1 MSTEIFAEVGQPN
14 NLVEELAARTEFQN
28 DIVVLARLGKVNQ
41 LDDIW
46 VIYLSHD
53 LHFFE
58 NVGSL
63 EGTIPVSNL
72 QVIDCYFSA
81 DKRQNADY
89 VAGMERL
96 MRTSTTFGCFLKSG

>member
-14 NLVEELAARTEFQN
+14 DLVEELATRAEFQN
-28 DIVVLARLGKVNQ
+28 DVVVLARLGEIDQ
-41 LDDIW
+41 PDDIR

-63 EGTIPVSNL
+63 KVPFRSVFCIGQCGAI
-72 QVIDCYFSA
+72 
-81 DKRQNADY
+81 
-89 VAGMERL
+89 
-96 MRTSTTFGCFLKSG
+96 

>member
-1 MSTEIFAEVGQPN
+1 MSTEVFAEVGQPN
-14 NLVEELAARTEFQN
+14 NLVEELAARAEFQN
-28 DIVVLARLGKVNQ
+28 NIVVLARLGKVDQ
-41 LDDIW
+41 LDDVR

-63 EGTIPVSNL
+63 ERSVPVSNL
-72 QVIDCYFSA
+72 PVIEYCASA
-81 DKRQNADY
+81 DKRQNAGC